1 MLTVKNFELYHFFS
15 NTELTKD
22 IKEALKLQLS
32 TFMEIKYQQEPEAA
46 AKAAEKYVEA
56 QNVKLTKAFSEKN
69 IDRAE
74 RIIEKYN
81 DTKYKDHFLF
91 SDMLN
96 TFKNEEIVKRFDRK
110 LVKKIS
116 TKRQARGLAFLCFE
130 NNVNA
135 EETLNQNNL
144 YKSLI
149 NFDESNPFKSKM
161 KILNNLKRVKKYE
174 FDKNDNVNNAIESA
188 KREFKLKEKTK
199 QIISFTF
206 DTIFEMIN
214 DYLQKKVDELEA
226 FLGDGFAMIKN
237 AFLLARQIVLD
248 VSKGLVQVAK
258 ATVDGIDNVNDARLE
273 RRRQQN
279 RYKNVKKLKYKMEG
293 Y

>member
-96 TFKNEEIVKRFDRK
+96 TFKNKDIVKKFDRK
-110 LVKKIS
+110 LVRKIS

-135 EETLNQNNL
+135 EETLNQNSL

-149 NFDESNPFKSKM
+149 NFDESNPFKSKI
-161 KILNNLKRVKKYE
+161 KILNNLKRVKKYK

-293 Y
+293 C